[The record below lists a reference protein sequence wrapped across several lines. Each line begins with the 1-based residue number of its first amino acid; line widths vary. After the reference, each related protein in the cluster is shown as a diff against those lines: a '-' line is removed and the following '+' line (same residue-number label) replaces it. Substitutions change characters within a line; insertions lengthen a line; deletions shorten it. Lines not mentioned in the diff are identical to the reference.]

1 MTMEQATDVRRVA
14 EQLWTRY
21 IAAQTAKSAWVAE
34 EKQAKT
40 ELLAA
45 LGYEQG
51 DEKPQPAEV
60 YGLDGT
66 HLGTVNT
73 SDRKGLDIKYLKDR
87 HPNIYAECEK
97 WTHPI
102 SVRKA

>member
-1 MTMEQATDVRRVA
+1 MSEDTDVKRVA
-14 EQLWTRY
+14 AQMWTRY
-21 IAAQTAKSAWVAE
+21 KEAQQAKSAWTAE
-34 EKQAKT
+34 ERQAKT

-45 LGYEQG
+45 LGYDPD

-66 HLGTVNT
+66 HLGNVGV
-73 SDRKGLDIKYLKDR
+73 SDRKGLDLKYLRDR

-102 SVRKA
+102 SVRQVK